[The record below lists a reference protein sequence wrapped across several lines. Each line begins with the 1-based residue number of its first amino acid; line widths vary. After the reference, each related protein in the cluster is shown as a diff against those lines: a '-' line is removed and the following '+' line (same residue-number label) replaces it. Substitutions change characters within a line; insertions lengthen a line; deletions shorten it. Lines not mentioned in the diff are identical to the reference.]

1 MVCLIFPGGSVMSLQ
16 EFRAEAEAW
25 VDAHCP
31 PSLRGREMGPA
42 GNGARRTESDS
53 QRWFDACSEMGY
65 TVPNWPKE
73 YGGAGLDAARHRVL
87 REAFRKFAAPAPL
100 GGMGV
105 TMIGPTLLE
114 HGNDEQKSR
123 HLPKIANGEIRWCQ
137 GYSEPGAGSD
147 LASLQTRAEDQGDY
161 YLVNGSKIWTS
172 GAHLADWIFCLV
184 RTDPRA
190 PKHEGISFLLF
201 SMKDPGVTVK
211 PIVLINGT
219 SPFCQCFFTDVKVP
233 KRDLVGKENHGWTIA
248 KRLLQHERSS
258 LSGLGGG
265 GARPDESRLSLMESA
280 RTYVGTDADGRI
292 SDPALREQLI
302 DHDMRSRAFALTQ
315 RRSQEENQAGGTL
328 TFATSM
334 FKYFSSETRKRRYEL
349 QLQVMGTQAL
359 GWDGAGFSDDE
370 LAVTRTW
377 LRSKSGTIAG
387 GSSEVQLNIIAKR
400 VLGLPD

>member
-1 MVCLIFPGGSVMSLQ
+1 MSSLQ
-16 EFRAEAEAW
+16 NFRAETDTWLSE
-25 VDAHCP
+25 HCP
-31 PSLRGREMGPA
+31 PSLRGAEMGAA
-42 GNGARRTESDS
+42 GNGPRRTESDS
-53 QRWFDACSEMGY
+53 QRWFDACYEMGY

-73 YGGAGLDAARHRVL
+73 FGGANLDRAHHQVL
-87 REAFRKFAAPAPL
+87 REAFRKHRAPAPL

-114 HGNDEQKSR
+114 HGNDEQKAR
-123 HLPKIANGEIRWCQ
+123 HLPKIASGEIRWCQ

-184 RTDPRA
+184 RTDTKV

-233 KRDLVGKENHGWTIA
+233 KRDLVGQENKGWTIA

-265 GARPDESRLSLMESA
+265 PRAEDDSSLLDIARD
-280 RTYVGTDADGRI
+280 YVGVDSNGRI
-292 SDPALREQLI
+292 RDAALREQLI
-302 DHDMRSRAFALTQ
+302 EQEMRARAFALTQ
-315 RRSQEENQAGGTL
+315 RRSHEENQAGATL

-349 QLQVMGTQAL
+349 QLTMMGTQGL
-359 GWDGAGFSDDE
+359 GWEGDAFSGRE
-370 LAVTRTW
+370 LALTRTW